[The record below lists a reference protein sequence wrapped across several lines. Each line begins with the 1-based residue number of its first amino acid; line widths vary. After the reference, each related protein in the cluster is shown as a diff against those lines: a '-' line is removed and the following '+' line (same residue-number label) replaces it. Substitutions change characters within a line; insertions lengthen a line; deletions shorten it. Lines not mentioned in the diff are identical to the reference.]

1 MYKLVKYPESGFTGT
16 YSNYSLSIG
25 QKSTSTDDPRYPVS
39 SNINDHYQG
48 WLFISY
54 GYGIYDID
62 DSFTGI
68 ITNYD
73 SSTKNANVVL
83 SNNNNGSFSGPST
96 YILSNSR
103 PYGTSLK
110 VGPGLTGGGNLANN
124 VNVEL
129 DLSTHDNNGDTSN
142 YALHSHNDKI
152 LIY

>member
-1 MYKLVKYPESGFTGT
+1 MVLQGHIVIIQIILLLGLE
-16 YSNYSLSIG
+16 
-25 QKSTSTDDPRYPVS
+25 STSTDDPRFM
-39 SNINDHYQG
+39 NLAILIIIIK

-73 SSTKNANVVL
+73 SSIPNNADIVL

-124 VNVEL
+124 VSVEL

-142 YALHSHNDKI
+142 YALH
-152 LIY
+152 